1 MGLASGL
8 SDGCQKLRHH
18 AFSACQ
24 TNRSRAKEIGLL
36 NGKRD
41 LPDFL
46 LVTDETRF
54 PNPLPIIETLPRGAG
69 VVFRHYRHPQREDLA
84 GIVAALCRR
93 RRLILLVADSVPLA
107 LQVRAQGVHFPQWRW
122 EGASFRRPFNK
133 FRITGAAHSPGAL
146 AQASRRGMD
155 AVMLSP
161 VFATD
166 SHPQAEALGAM
177 KASAWARRWGRGI
190 PVYALGGVDS
200 GGRRRLRGGGWAGTA
215 ATRWP
220 G

>member
-1 MGLASGL
+1 MGSASGL
-8 SDGCQKLRHH
+8 SDGCQKLRFH
-18 AFSACQ
+18 AFTDCQ
-24 TNRSRAKEIGLL
+24 ANRSRAKAIGLL
-36 NGKRD
+36 NGKRK
-41 LPDFL
+41 LPNFL
-46 LVTDETRF
+46 FVTDETRF

-84 GIVAALCRR
+84 EVVAALCRR
-93 RRLILLVADSVPLA
+93 RLLILLVADNVSLA
-107 LQVRAQGVHFPQWRW
+107 LRVRAHGVHLPQWRW
-122 EGASFRRPFNK
+122 ERASFRRPFNE
-133 FRITGAAHSPGAL
+133 FRITGAVHSLGAL
-146 AQASRRGMD
+146 ARASRRGMD

-166 SHPQAEALGAM
+166 SHPQAETLGAM
-177 KASAWARRWGRGI
+177 KASAWARRWSRGI

-200 GGRRRLRGGGWAGTA
+200 RGRRRLRGGVWAGTA